1 MLGIISFYGD
11 DDAQD
16 NIEFACIEASVSDAS
31 NGQEGGKLQFKVAT
45 HDGERQPGL
54 VLQDG
59 SAEDE
64 VDVSI
69 ASGTS
74 SVTTVA
80 GDLTVTGS
88 FDLDAISPTTF
99 TLNNDRFTVEG
110 ASADNFETLVVFQE
124 PTADRTITFKNE
136 SGTIAFTADL
146 GFANSTLTQLPTA
159 EGNADLAGG
168 ETPFDTTAAD
178 AFGFALSSNLYDM
191 NEPKGT
197 TSTQDL
203 GQSSGI

>member
-1 MLGIISFYGD
+1 MAIRATEI
-11 DDAQD
+11 D
-16 NIEFACIEASVSDAS
+16 NNSTIEQLRVQFNNLITDVTAIEAGTLNLTNVAATTISV
-31 NGQEGGKLQFKVAT
+31 
-45 HDGERQPGL
+45 
-54 VLQDG
+54 
-59 SAEDE
+59 
-64 VDVSI
+64 
-69 ASGTS
+69 
-74 SVTTVA
+74 
-80 GDLTVTGS
+80 GDLTVTGA
-88 FDLDAISPTTF
+88 FELDTITPTTF

-110 ASADNFETLVVFQE
+110 QTADAFETLVVFQE

-136 SGTIAFTADL
+136 SGIIAFTADL

-203 GQSSGI
+203 GQSTGI

>member
-1 MLGIISFYGD
+1 MAIRATEI
-11 DDAQD
+11 D
-16 NIEFACIEASVSDAS
+16 NNSTIEQLRVQFNNLITDVTAIEAGTL
-31 NGQEGGKLQFKVAT
+31 NLTNVAAT
-45 HDGERQPGL
+45 TI
-54 VLQDG
+54 
-59 SAEDE
+59 
-64 VDVSI
+64 SI
-69 ASGTS
+69 
-74 SVTTVA
+74 
-80 GDLTVTGS
+80 GDLTVTGA
-88 FDLDAISPTTF
+88 FELDTITPTTF

-110 ASADNFETLVVFQE
+110 QTADAFETLVVFQE

-136 SGTIAFTADL
+136 SGIIAFTADL

-203 GQSSGI
+203 GQSTGI

>member
-1 MLGIISFYGD
+1 MAIRATEI
-11 DDAQD
+11 D
-16 NIEFACIEASVSDAS
+16 NNSTIEQLRVQFNNLITDVTAIEAGTLNLTNVAATTISV
-31 NGQEGGKLQFKVAT
+31 
-45 HDGERQPGL
+45 
-54 VLQDG
+54 
-59 SAEDE
+59 
-64 VDVSI
+64 
-69 ASGTS
+69 
-74 SVTTVA
+74 
-80 GDLTVTGS
+80 GDLTVTGA
-88 FDLDAISPTTF
+88 FELDTITPTTF

-110 ASADNFETLVVFQE
+110 QTADAFETLVVFQE

>member
-1 MLGIISFYGD
+1 MAIRATEI
-11 DDAQD
+11 D
-16 NIEFACIEASVSDAS
+16 NNSTIEQLRVQFNNLITDVTAIEAGTLNLTNVAATTISV
-31 NGQEGGKLQFKVAT
+31 
-45 HDGERQPGL
+45 
-54 VLQDG
+54 
-59 SAEDE
+59 
-64 VDVSI
+64 
-69 ASGTS
+69 
-74 SVTTVA
+74 
-80 GDLTVTGS
+80 GDLTVTGA
-88 FDLDAISPTTF
+88 FELDTITPTTF

-110 ASADNFETLVVFQE
+110 QTADAFETLVVFQE

-136 SGTIAFTADL
+136 SGIIAFTADL

-168 ETPFDTTAAD
+168 ETPIDTTAAD

-203 GQSSGI
+203 GQSTGI

>member
-1 MLGIISFYGD
+1 MAIRATEI
-11 DDAQD
+11 D
-16 NIEFACIEASVSDAS
+16 NNSTIEQLRVQFNNLITDVTAIEAGTLNLTNVAATTISV
-31 NGQEGGKLQFKVAT
+31 
-45 HDGERQPGL
+45 
-54 VLQDG
+54 
-59 SAEDE
+59 
-64 VDVSI
+64 
-69 ASGTS
+69 
-74 SVTTVA
+74 
-80 GDLTVTGS
+80 GDLTVTGA
-88 FDLDAISPTTF
+88 FELDTITPTTF

-110 ASADNFETLVVFQE
+110 QTADAFETLVVFQE

-136 SGTIAFTADL
+136 SGIIAFTADL

-178 AFGFALSSNLYDM
+178 AFGYALSSNLYDM

-203 GQSSGI
+203 GQSTGI

>member
-1 MLGIISFYGD
+1 MAIS
-11 DDAQD
+11 ATEID
-16 NIEFACIEASVSDAS
+16 NNSTIEQFRVQFNNLITDVTAIEAGTLNLTNVAATTISV
-31 NGQEGGKLQFKVAT
+31 
-45 HDGERQPGL
+45 
-54 VLQDG
+54 
-59 SAEDE
+59 
-64 VDVSI
+64 
-69 ASGTS
+69 
-74 SVTTVA
+74 

-124 PTADRTITFKNE
+124 PPADRTITFKNE

-146 GFANSTLTQLPTA
+146 GCANSTLTQLPTA